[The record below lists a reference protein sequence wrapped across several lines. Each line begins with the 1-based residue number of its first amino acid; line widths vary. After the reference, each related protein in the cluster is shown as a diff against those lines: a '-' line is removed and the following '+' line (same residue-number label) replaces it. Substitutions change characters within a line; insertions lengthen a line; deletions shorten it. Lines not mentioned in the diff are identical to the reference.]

1 MSNQNRNALIDADKK
16 IPSQPKKKREPLHYI
31 EVPPIGHWFQQAF
44 DHQGKPIWFLRL
56 QVTGLRNRRYGP
68 FASQRK
74 ALVFLDYL
82 LDQFG
87 DALLEARNEIGKF
100 QIKESTFANRD
111 DHYPIVEDELCEASS
126 MYCELINQQSEK
138 KGR

>member
-1 MSNQNRNALIDADKK
+1 MKQRSTNVLIDADKK
-16 IPSQPKKKREPLHYI
+16 IPSHPKKKQEPIHYI

-74 ALVFLDYL
+74 ALVFLDWL

-87 DALLEARNEIGKF
+87 DVLLEARNEIASF
-100 QIKESTFANRD
+100 RSRNPPSRIEMITIPSSRMSYARRAQWNAN
-111 DHYPIVEDELCEASS
+111 
-126 MYCELINQQSEK
+126 
-138 KGR
+138 